1 MKEQSITKGF
11 AIISIASIIAKILS
25 LLYVPI
31 LTSIIGDVGMGIYGK
46 TYDIFVFIYA
56 LTNVGLQ
63 TAISKH
69 VSELNAVGN
78 YKDAL
83 RSFKI
88 SRTFLLIIGTLFTI
102 GLMLSANFIAT
113 ISETPEMVYPILF
126 LAPTIMVTTVLV
138 TYKGYFLGRSQAT
151 PISIATIIEQIVNVV
166 LSIVC
171 AYFLIKKS
179 VSLGVAGGTVG
190 TSIGALIAVIYLV
203 YIYNIYGVERE
214 AKNKQD
220 PNLRR
225 LKGKEIAR
233 TLFKYALP
241 ITLSTGLQNLG
252 NIIDMLTVSN
262 RLVDTAGFSQNAANA
277 LYGYYSTRYKTLYNV
292 PMVFITSLG
301 YMVLPAIS
309 KAYVLKDKKEIK
321 SKINFSMRITY
332 LLSIPAAVGL
342 ALLSENIYNYIF
354 PDSTGYMMMVIGA
367 AVIPLMGIVL
377 IQNVIL
383 QSVSQFYYVLFTLG
397 LSIIVKFTLNMSLV
411 GNPNINIYGA
421 VIAGMV
427 AFSISLILNHFRMRK
442 TLKMKLSIFKYA
454 VKPLLA
460 STYMGIGIF
469 VTKFILSLFLDLN
482 GIGTVLGILI
492 LLLIIAIGGFMYL
505 HAIIVLGGVKKAD
518 IEEISPR
525 LLKIMPK
532 FLRKNIK

>member
-11 AIISIASIIAKILS
+11 AIISIASIIAKVLS
-25 LLYVPI
+25 LVYVPI

-46 TYDIFVFIYA
+46 TYDIFVFVYA

-78 YKDAL
+78 YRDAL

-102 GLMLSANFIAT
+102 VLMLSANFIAT
-113 ISETPEMVYPILF
+113 ISETPEMVYPIIF

-151 PISIATIIEQIVNVV
+151 PISIATIIEQIVNVG
-166 LSIVC
+166 LSLIC
-171 AYFLIKKS
+171 AYFLIKYS
-179 VSLGVAGGTVG
+179 VSLGVAGGTIG
-190 TSIGALIAVIYLV
+190 TSIGALIAVIYLI
-203 YIYNIYGVERE
+203 YIYNLYGVEKE
-214 AKNKQD
+214 AKKKQN
-220 PNLRR
+220 PEVKRLR
-225 LKGKEIAR
+225 GKEIAR

-262 RLVDTAGFSQNAANA
+262 RLVGAAGYSQNAANA
-277 LYGYYSTRYKTLYNV
+277 LYGYYSTRYKTLFNV

-301 YMVLPAIS
+301 YMALPAIS
-309 KAYVLKDKKEIK
+309 KAYILKDKKEIK
-321 SKINFSMRITY
+321 NKINFSMRVTY
-332 LLSIPAAVGL
+332 LVSIPSAVGL

-354 PDSTGYMMMVIGA
+354 PDTNGHMMMVIGA

-383 QSVSQFYYVLFTLG
+383 QSVSQFYYVLFTLA
-397 LSIIVKFTLNMSLV
+397 LSIVVKFILNMTLV
-411 GNPNINIYGA
+411 ANRGINIYGA
-421 VIAGMV
+421 VISGMV

-442 TLKMKLSIFKYA
+442 TLKMKLSIFRYA
-454 VKPLLA
+454 LKPLLA
-460 STYMGIGIF
+460 SAYMGVGIF
-469 VTKFILSLFLDLN
+469 VIKFILAFFIDLN
-482 GIGTVLGILI
+482 SVRTLVGIPI
-492 LLLIIAIGGFMYL
+492 LLVIIAISGFMYL
-505 HAIIVLGGVKKAD
+505 HAIIVLGGIKKAD
-518 IEEISPR
+518 IEEISPK
-525 LLKIMPK
+525 LLKVMPK
-532 FLRKNIK
+532 FLKKNIK